1 MLYDFIDTTSNI
13 SAGNYLPAEAMSFNG
28 VYLENEIDGYRTLS
42 VQGRELASS
51 SINDI
56 EINSKDG
63 THYKSRRYD
72 SRIITVKYQLI
83 TKSNSEFRKAF
94 NKMNSIFAVEQAQ
107 IIFNDEPD
115 KFFIGTTQ
123 GNHEI
128 EGGSNSIIGEIEIYC
143 ADPFKYSVEEK
154 EVSPTLDN
162 GYTFEIDYKGTRK
175 AYPKFTATMVNDN
188 GYLAFI
194 NDQKKVLQ
202 FGDPDEVDGETY
214 QQNEYL
220 CHLSDFANLATDSHD
235 YFRSYVRTGGSMGY
249 GNVEGSNVNP
259 VLYLSSL
266 KQTGH
271 FWTGGCKT
279 LTLPADS
286 NGERG
291 AQNFYCYFNQWF
303 VTDYGKGQTGFQTI
317 TFLTDDNKIICGV
330 SVNKTD
336 QVGEGAYFTF
346 YANGDKDI
354 KTVPFYPYEYDWAN
368 MYNNSRGHNCVI
380 KEGSTVKCYYQG
392 SYYQYTIPDIANLK
406 CTKIQVTM
414 AQWGER
420 NMEDQY
426 VAHNYLRALDFQ
438 KMHVSKWRDV
448 PNKFRSGNV
457 ITVDCNSA
465 DVYLN
470 GVRNPSL
477 GALGN
482 NWDNFY
488 LKPGY
493 NQIKFAHSSW
503 ARKPTVKLKYR
514 EVFL

>member
-72 SRIITVKYQLI
+72 PRIITVKYQLI

-128 EGGSNSIIGEIEIYC
+128 EGGSNSVIGEIEIYC
-143 ADPFKYSVEEK
+143 ADPFKYSVKEK
-154 EVSPTLDN
+154 TVTATLDD
-162 GYTFEIDYKGTRK
+162 GYTFSIDYQGTRK
-175 AYPKFTATMVNDN
+175 AYPKVTAVMNGDN
-188 GYLAFI
+188 GFFALI
-194 NDQKKVLQ
+194 NDQKKILQ
-202 FGDPDEVDGETY
+202 FGNADKVDDESKPKS
-214 QQNEYL
+214 EYL
-220 CHLSDFANLATDSHD
+220 CHLSDFSKLANNSYD
-235 YFRSYVRTGGSMGY
+235 YLRTYVKTGSDITYANASGSSM
-249 GNVEGSNVNP
+249 NP
-259 VLYLSSL
+259 VLKLSGL

-271 FWTGGCKT
+271 FWVGGCKT

-286 NGERG
+286 NGEKG
-291 AQNFYCYFNQWF
+291 AQNFYCYINHWF
-303 VTDYGKGQTGFQTI
+303 VINAGKSQTGYQTI
-317 TFLTDDNKIICGV
+317 TFLTSDNQIICAV
-330 SVNKTD
+330 SINKTD
-336 QVGEGAYFTF
+336 QVSDGAYFTF
-346 YANGDKDI
+346 FGYNAKEL
-354 KTVPFYPYEYDWAN
+354 KTVTFYPYEYDWAN
-368 MYNNSRGHNCVI
+368 MYNNSRGHNCVL
-380 KEGSTVKCYYQG
+380 KEGSKLKCYWDG
-392 SYYQYTIPDIANLK
+392 TYYQFTMPAIENLK
-406 CTKIQVTM
+406 CAKIQVTL

-420 NMEDQY
+420 NLTDQY
-426 VAHNYLRALDFQ
+426 VANNYIRALDFQ
-438 KMHVSKWRDV
+438 KLKVTKHKDD
-448 PNKFRSGNV
+448 PNKFKNGN
-457 ITVDCNSA
+457 ILTVNCNNA
-465 DVYLN
+465 AVYLN
-470 GVRNPSL
+470 GIRDPSL

-482 NWDNFY
+482 DWDNFY
-488 LKPGY
+488 LSPGH
-493 NQIKFAHSSW
+493 NEITFRHSSF
-503 ARKPTVKLKYR
+503 ANKPTVKLKYR

>member
-1 MLYDFIDTTSNI
+1 MTAYHSSLPLPD
-13 SAGNYLPAEAMSFNG
+13 SAMQING
-28 VYLENEIDGYRTLS
+28 EYLERSVVGYRTLS
-42 VQGRELASS
+42 VEGRESLDVDITETTVGNSDGSTYRRKRDQTRTLKISYALCANSYNDYHS
-51 SINDI
+51 LYNKLKSILH
-56 EINSKDG
+56 DG
-63 THYKSRRYD
+63 ELK
-72 SRIITVKYQLI
+72 
-83 TKSNSEFRKAF
+83 
-94 NKMNSIFAVEQAQ
+94 
-107 IIFNDEPD
+107 IIFKDESSVYYTGVVESVSSTPID
-115 KFFIGTTQ
+115 TVDAVASQ
-123 GNHEI
+123 GDI
-128 EGGSNSIIGEIEIYC
+128 SIKC
-143 ADPFKYSVEEK
+143 MDPYKYSVEEK
-154 EVSPTLDN
+154 EVSPTLDG

-175 AYPKFTATMVNDN
+175 AYPKFTATMYSDN
-188 GYLAFI
+188 GYIAFV

-202 FGDPDEVDGETY
+202 FGNPDEVDGETY

-220 CHLSDFANLATDSHD
+220 CHLSDFANLATDSYD
-235 YFRSYVRTGGSMGY
+235 YFRPYVRTGGSMGY
-249 GNVEGSNVNP
+249 GNVGGSNVNP
-259 VLYLSSL
+259 VLYLAGV

-279 LTLPADS
+279 LTLPDDS

-291 AQNFYCYFNQWF
+291 AQSFYCYFNQWF

-317 TFLTDDNKIICGV
+317 TFLTDDNRIICGV
-330 SVNKTD
+330 SINKTD

-354 KTVPFYPYEYDWAN
+354 KTMLFYPYEYDWAN

-380 KEGSTVKCYYQG
+380 KEGNMVKCYYQG
-392 SYYQYTIPDIANLK
+392 TYYQYTIPDIANLK

-420 NMEDQY
+420 NMGDQY

-438 KMHVSKWRDV
+438 KMHVSKWCDV
-448 PNKFRSGNV
+448 PNKFRGGNV
-457 ITVDCNSA
+457 VTIDCESA

-470 GVRNPSL
+470 GVRDPSL